1 MSGEA
6 LVRLLL
12 VEDSLADAR
21 WFQEELLDSGRSW
34 YSLSHAPT
42 LAAAIERVRA
52 DDIDAVVLD
61 LSLPDAQGIE
71 TVSRMRAA
79 APKLPL
85 IVLTG
90 LDDEQTGLRAVKEGA
105 QDYLI
110 KDQVTGPLL
119 ARAVRYAIER
129 GRADDSQRREV
140 VAAHTAQLREQFVA
154 VLGHDLRS
162 PLSSIALSAGTLLK
176 NADMTDRQLKLVA
189 RIATSADRM
198 NRMIGDVLDFAR
210 TRLGGG
216 YALSISRGSLRAIC
230 LQVVEELEMVHHDR
244 SLIYFAD
251 QSCWGEWDAG
261 RLAQLASNL
270 ISNALQ
276 YSAAG
281 TPVRISLHEAE
292 SHVVL
297 EVTNEGAP
305 IPADMLPALFEPFYR
320 VQGDPQGMSA
330 QGLGLGLYIAQQIV
344 LAHRGHIDV
353 HSVQGEGTTF
363 SVRLPRSHIAVQSS

>member
-1 MSGEA
+1 MAADS

-12 VEDSLADAR
+12 VEDSLADTR
-21 WFQEELLDSGRSW
+21 WFQEELRDSGPTW
-34 YSLSHAPT
+34 YTLSHAAT
-42 LAAAIERVRA
+42 LTTAIERLGA
-52 DDIDAVVLD
+52 DNIDVVLLD

-79 APKLPL
+79 APNLPL

-90 LDDEQTGLRAVKEGA
+90 LDDEQIALRAVKEGA

-129 GRADDSQRREV
+129 RRADDSQRREV
-140 VAAHTAQLREQFVA
+140 VSAHTAQLREQFVA
-154 VLGHDLRS
+154 VLGHDLRN
-162 PLSSIALSAGTLLK
+162 PLSSIAISAGVLLK
-176 NADMTDRQLKLVA
+176 NADMTERQLKVVA
-189 RIATSADRM
+189 RIASSADRM
-198 NRMIGDVLDFAR
+198 NRMIRDLLDFTR

-216 YALSISRGSLRAIC
+216 YVLSISRASLRDIC
-230 LQVVEELEMVHHDR
+230 LQVVEELEIVHHDR

-251 QSCWGEWDAG
+251 QKCWGEWDAD

-276 YSAAG
+276 YSPPG
-281 TPVRISLHEAE
+281 TPVRISLQEGE
-292 SHVVL
+292 SDALL

-305 IPADMLPALFEPFYR
+305 IPADMLPVLFEPFYR
-320 VQGDPQGMSA
+320 VQGDPKGMSA

-353 HSVQGEGTTF
+353 RSVQGEETKF
-363 SVRLPRSHIAVQSS
+363 SVRLPRSQKTVQSS